1 MRPRRG
7 SSGRFLFRFRF
18 GETRGAMLATAQYKV
33 MPAAIVL
40 QSAVAPPTQENTM
53 SDAHNH
59 PSAPATKSAEK
70 AAHLARTGTEALH
83 EEKLLDNAVED
94 TFPASDPVAEMP
106 AQTASTKVIDSED
119 AQLDKAIEASFP
131 ASDPV
136 AGSHITKIVP
146 EKK

>member
-1 MRPRRG
+1 
-7 SSGRFLFRFRF
+7 
-18 GETRGAMLATAQYKV
+18 MLATAQYKGV
-33 MPAAIVL
+33 AAAIVL
-40 QSAVAPPTQENTM
+40 QPAVAPSKQENHM
-53 SDAHNH
+53 SDAHKH
-59 PSAPATKSAEK
+59 PSPPVTKSAEK
-70 AAHLARTGTEALH
+70 AAYLARTGEEALR
-83 EEKLLDNAVED
+83 EEALLDSAVED

-106 AQTASTKVIDSED
+106 SETASTKVIDSED